1 VPGVSPCYLLY
12 TLVAACALASVYLFG
27 SKLHLLERGRV
38 VSVAGGVSVAYIFV
52 DLLPEMA
59 ENQAAFLSTIAGRH
73 LPFPE
78 ARVYSA
84 ALAGFVIF
92 YGLRETVTRRRT
104 TSPGRNVP
112 ILQYQ
117 AHIFGFSTYSAL
129 IAYLMVHRPHGLV
142 LPLILYTTAMMFH
155 FLIVDR
161 SLRRDYDGTYEHN
174 GRWILAASVLAGWAI
189 AVTVGVPEQLFA
201 TLLGF
206 MAGGVVINSTG
217 PELPSGNEW
226 RFPQFMLGAVTYAI
240 LLLIAANL
248 EIG

>member
-1 VPGVSPCYLLY
+1 VAVPGPYLLY

-27 SKLHLLERGRV
+27 CKLHLLERGPV
-38 VSVAGGVSVAYIFV
+38 VSVAGGVSVAYIFI

-59 ENQAAFLSTIAGRH
+59 ENQAAFLATATGRH

-92 YGLRETVTRRRT
+92 YGLRETVTRRGT
-104 TSPGRNVP
+104 TNHRQTTPV
-112 ILQYQ
+112 LQYQ

-161 SLRRDYDGTYEHN
+161 SLRKDYDGAYERG

-189 AVTVGVPEQLFA
+189 AVTVGVPVGLFA

-206 MAGGVVINSTG
+206 MAGAVVINSMG
-217 PELPSGNEW
+217 PELPSASEW
-226 RFPQFMLGAVTYAI
+226 RFAQFLLGAVAYAI
-240 LLLIAANL
+240 LLLIAADL